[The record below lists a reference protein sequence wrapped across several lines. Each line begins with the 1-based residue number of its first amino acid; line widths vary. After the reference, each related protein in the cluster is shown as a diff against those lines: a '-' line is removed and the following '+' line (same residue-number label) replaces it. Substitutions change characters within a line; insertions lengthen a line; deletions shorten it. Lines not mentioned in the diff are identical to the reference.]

1 MNSDLEDMS
10 DSEIAEIWN
19 SIIMRKPR
27 RIRERPCYFRYFNSR
42 EFRDRFRM
50 SKEVVWN
57 IILII
62 KESIEHKTTWYS
74 RGNKPNCNY

>member
-50 SKEVVWN
+50 SKEVV
-57 IILII
+57 
-62 KESIEHKTTWYS
+62 
-74 RGNKPNCNY
+74 